1 MEIDYN
7 RDEALKKQFNSF
19 FEKLDIEDLYSKLSN
34 EQLINLKKLLSCIN
48 NIITLRTTDAFVE
61 KLFEDKFV
69 SLKEKEEIL
78 KKVRAQ
84 HANTNGYDV
93 RYDGEYGDKKIIAE
107 VKCNIP
113 VNKTSFGAA
122 QEEGILDDIHHL
134 LTGKKKENINDIA
147 SYYKFMVIMSW
158 ENIDICVDKIINK
171 MEHVKLYTNPTEIDT
186 ENVFVV
192 IAENRKY
199 QQQSYK

>member
-1 MEIDYN
+1 MESDYD
-7 RDEALKKQFNSF
+7 RDETLKKQFDGF
-19 FEKLDIEDLYSKLSN
+19 FEKLGIKDLYSKLSN

-69 SLKEKEEIL
+69 SLKEKEEIF

-93 RYDGEYGDKKIIAE
+93 RYNGEYGDKKIIAE

-122 QEEGILDDIHHL
+122 QEEGILADVHYL
-134 LTGKKKENINDIA
+134 LTGKNKENI
-147 SYYKFMVIMSW
+147 
-158 ENIDICVDKIINK
+158 
-171 MEHVKLYTNPTEIDT
+171 
-186 ENVFVV
+186 
-192 IAENRKY
+192 
-199 QQQSYK
+199 

>member
-1 MEIDYN
+1 MESDYN
-7 RDEALKKQFNSF
+7 RDDELKQQFNNF
-19 FEKLDIEDLYSKLSN
+19 FEQFRIKDLYSKLSN

-69 SLKEKEEIL
+69 SLKEKEEIF

-93 RYDGEYGDKKIIAE
+93 RYDGENGDKKIIAE

-122 QEEGILDDIHHL
+122 QEEGILADIHYL
-134 LTGKKKENINDIA
+134 LTGKNKENIVDIA

-158 ENIDICVDKIINK
+158 KNIDICIEKIIK
-171 MEHVKLYTNPTEIDT
+171 KTEHVKLYTNPSELDT

-192 IAENRKY
+192 IV
-199 QQQSYK
+199 

>member
-1 MEIDYN
+1 MELDYN
-7 RDEALKKQFNSF
+7 RDEALKKQFNDF
-19 FEKLDIEDLYSKLSN
+19 FKQFGIEDLYSQLSN

-61 KLFEDKFV
+61 KLFEDKFITQEE
-69 SLKEKEEIL
+69 KEKIL
-78 KKVRAQ
+78 VKVREQ

-93 RYDGEYGDKKIIAE
+93 RYNGEYGNKKIIAE

-113 VNKTSFGAA
+113 VNKSSFGAA

-134 LTGKKKENINDIA
+134 LIGKKKEKIDNIA
-147 SYYKFMVIMSW
+147 SYYKFMVILKW
-158 ENIDICVDKIINK
+158 ENIDICVDKIIK
-171 MEHVKLYTNPTEIDT
+171 RTEHVKLYMNPSELDT

-192 IAENRKY
+192 IV
-199 QQQSYK
+199 

>member
-7 RDEALKKQFNSF
+7 RDEALKEQFNGF

-34 EQLINLKKLLSCIN
+34 KQLINLKKLLSCIN

-69 SLKEKEEIL
+69 SLKEKEEIF

-122 QEEGILDDIHHL
+122 QEEGILADIHYL

-171 MEHVKLYTNPTEIDT
+171 KEHVKLYTNPAEIDT
-186 ENVFVV
+186 ENVFIV
-192 IAENRKY
+192 IV
-199 QQQSYK
+199 

>member
-1 MEIDYN
+1 MESDNN
-7 RDEALKKQFNSF
+7 RDEELKQQFNNF
-19 FEKLDIEDLYSKLSN
+19 FEQFRIKDLYSKLSN

-69 SLKEKEEIL
+69 SLKEKEEIF

-122 QEEGILDDIHHL
+122 QEEGILADIHYL
-134 LTGKKKENINDIA
+134 LTGKNKENIIDIA
-147 SYYKFMVIMSW
+147 SFYKFMVIMSW
-158 ENIDICVDKIINK
+158 ENIDICIEKIIK
-171 MEHVKLYTNPTEIDT
+171 KTEYVKLYTNPSELDT

-192 IAENRKY
+192 IV
-199 QQQSYK
+199 

>member
-1 MEIDYN
+1 MESDYN
-7 RDEALKKQFNSF
+7 RDEELKQQFNNF
-19 FEKLDIEDLYSKLSN
+19 FEQFRIKDLYSKLSN

-69 SLKEKEEIL
+69 SLKEKEEIF

-93 RYDGEYGDKKIIAE
+93 RYDGEYEDKKIIAE

-122 QEEGILDDIHHL
+122 QEEGILADIHYL
-134 LTGKKKENINDIA
+134 LTGKNKENIIDIA

-158 ENIDICVDKIINK
+158 KNIDICIEKIIK
-171 MEHVKLYTNPTEIDT
+171 KTERVKLYTNPSELDT

-192 IAENRKY
+192 IV
-199 QQQSYK
+199 

>member
-7 RDEALKKQFNSF
+7 RDEALKEQFNDFFKQFG
-19 FEKLDIEDLYSKLSN
+19 IEDLYSQLSN
-34 EQLINLKKLLSCIN
+34 KQLINLKKLLSCIN

-61 KLFEDKFV
+61 KLSEDKFIT
-69 SLKEKEEIL
+69 LEEKEKIL
-78 KKVRAQ
+78 TKVRAQ

-122 QEEGILDDIHHL
+122 QEEGILDDIPL
-134 LTGKKKENINDIA
+134 AYRKE
-147 SYYKFMVIMSW
+147 
-158 ENIDICVDKIINK
+158 ER
-171 MEHVKLYTNPTEIDT
+171 
-186 ENVFVV
+186 
-192 IAENRKY
+192 ENRQY
-199 QQQSYK
+199 RILLQVYGYHELGEY

>member
-7 RDEALKKQFNSF
+7 RDEALKKQFNDF
-19 FEKLDIEDLYSKLSN
+19 FKQFGIEDLYSKLSN

-61 KLFEDKFV
+61 KLFEDKFIT
-69 SLKEKEEIL
+69 LEEKEKIL
-78 KKVRAQ
+78 TKVRAQ

-122 QEEGILDDIHHL
+122 QEEGILADIHYL
-134 LTGKKKENINDIA
+134 LTGKNKENIVNIA
-147 SYYKFMVIMSW
+147 SFYKFMVIMSW
-158 ENIDICVDKIINK
+158 VNIDICVDKIINK
-171 MEHVKLYTNPTEIDT
+171 KEHVKLYTNPTEIDT

-192 IAENRKY
+192 IV
-199 QQQSYK
+199 

>member
-1 MEIDYN
+1 MESNYN
-7 RDEALKKQFNSF
+7 RDEALKEKFNGFFKQFGI
-19 FEKLDIEDLYSKLSN
+19 KDLYSKLSN

-122 QEEGILDDIHHL
+122 QEEGILADIHYL

-171 MEHVKLYTNPTEIDT
+171 KEHVKLYTNPAEIDT
-186 ENVFVV
+186 ENVFIV
-192 IAENRKY
+192 IV
-199 QQQSYK
+199 